1 MRTGIW
7 GLDRAYGFVLARS
20 HYGCASARAAGLVH
34 LLLAGLLTAP
44 PATANGDRLYLECP
58 CEIEGDGTMLSI
70 TAGVRSFRS
79 SDSGVLSLRAEI
91 RGRRGTSGHL
101 AEASVT
107 DVLASGTQLESVTR
121 DVELANQ
128 VSGTNPVELDLV
140 LFEQVDGEQV
150 ARDAVYM
157 ESPVYLSGVFKVA
170 DLDYLK
176 DADADGVGD
185 VNERLEGTD
194 PLDPGST
201 PGPSTID
208 VLAYYIDAYSRL
220 FDGDPSTRIQHVV
233 VLANEMYRNSGAQI
247 QLRIVGALDRTS
259 TPLLGIEK
267 AQSDADRHGADV
279 VVSFFGS
286 ATNSICGLARLGGI
300 DRRGLGT
307 RGHFDFEQ
315 QGHGRATVYGGCSAS
330 TLIHELGHLMG
341 LGHSFW
347 QDDVGTWR
355 WSRGHAVDHDFGTVM
370 TYGPQYGRDVRLDMF
385 SDPSSLFVGPQ
396 QVERPGGVDGAE
408 VNGAN
413 AATSLNA
420 VRFQVARFRQA
431 LPDADED
438 GFVDPVDL
446 FPGDAGDW
454 WDADRDGVGDNADS
468 DDDNDGVLDGHD
480 AFPFD
485 ASESADSDGDGLGDN
500 ADAFPLD
507 PAERLDTDGDGI
519 GDNSD
524 VFPRD
529 PLEWID
535 TDGDGVGDNGDLW
548 PENPDEHTDTD
559 GDGIGDHADPDA
571 DNDGVADEL
580 DPHPADADKTDLG
593 SYLFTGESP
602 GDQAGEILSR
612 AGDGDAPSFLIG
624 VPLHDGGGR
633 DNAGAVYLVSA
644 SDLVALDA
652 ADGRLDR
659 VIGLGHVASG
669 TDSWK
674 FIGEDAGDQAGR
686 SLASSGDMD
695 GDGRADLLI
704 GAPYHGNQTG
714 AAYYISGAD
723 FAAADAADGIADG
736 TIYLGQAAS
745 QAGSWKFVGENE
757 RDEAGIGVASVPD
770 TDGDGKAELMI
781 GAWGHDPGE
790 RRRAGATYIVAS
802 GDVSSADSADGASDG
817 VIGLGHAAGQ
827 SSSWKLIGESSGN
840 RTGWPVAAPGDVD
853 GDGNVEI
860 AIHSQQLWPPQSA
873 RAGAVYLI
881 SMPGLASADA
891 ADGHTDRVVD
901 LSHMAAQPNSWKL
914 RNGFDW
920 DWARRPLSITHDG
933 VGTTVWLTLANNILS
948 GADLAPTDAAD
959 GAEDGVVDLKRLP
972 GPPNSSRFTTD
983 PIAPVG
989 DTDGDGGED
998 FLATANAGQGIW
1010 LAYLFS
1016 RSHAADVIAD
1026 ARGEPGVD
1034 GYDLKYMTGVQR
1046 IYSAWPF
1053 AQIQATTAGDTDGDG
1068 LSDILLGD
1076 PGKAED
1082 NRPGTVYLLP
1092 GADLPALDRVDRVVD
1107 DRLLLGNV
1115 AGDTDGDGILNS
1127 LDRDDDGDGI
1137 PDGADAFPLDPDEW
1151 ADTDGD
1157 RLGDNADV
1165 FPEDYGEGF
1174 DTDGDGLGDRFAD
1187 DDDDGDGIVDD
1198 EDVYPLDTDN
1208 DGVDNRHDDDDD
1220 GDGVP
1225 DIEDARPIDPAES
1238 RDTDGDGLGNN
1249 ADTDDDNDGVA
1260 DDEDAF
1266 PLDPQETLDSD
1277 GDGVGDN
1284 RDAFPSDPNETH
1296 DADGDGIGDRADTD
1310 DDNDGIPDVRD
1321 SYPRDPGASAD
1332 TDGDGVA
1339 DSRDAFAGDAGEWDD
1354 TDGDGIGDNAD
1365 SDDDNDGVG
1374 DLSDLFPLD
1383 ASRSDL
1389 TSFRLGL
1396 GVPAHV
1402 VLRLDVAG
1410 AGDLDGDGTPA
1421 VLIAAP
1427 SAEADK
1433 VVYVVDP
1440 LDLADADG
1448 ADGVRD
1454 GSAQMRHVLAELN
1467 SWKLLGEDD
1476 YITGTLLS
1484 PYGDLNDDGL
1494 GEFYVGAGSRYSAG
1508 YVISGA
1514 DLLASDATDTVADGV
1529 IDLRHVANQ
1538 PGSWK
1543 LQGYRWGENV
1553 LASVP
1558 TALGGVGSLAFA
1570 VGQPGTRG
1578 HDSPGTVQVIYA
1590 HALPSIDALDGE
1602 VDGVVAL
1609 AQAEGQELWRF
1620 VGEGPGDAAGGSL
1633 FVTDFNSDGRPDFL
1647 VGAPRN
1653 DAMHL
1658 NQGAIYLIDST
1669 DLASADLSDGAQDR
1683 RIELAH
1689 VPDKP
1694 ASWKLMVDVREG
1706 RLGADIA
1713 TGDLDADGRSDLILT
1728 SRGTRDPPLYTA
1740 PPLFTVLSGLRDNL
1754 LAMDQA
1760 DGDADGVIN
1769 LTGNP
1774 SADWFRASVPV
1785 TQSSSV
1791 FDLTDFDGDGRD
1803 DFLIAL
1809 ESSKAAPVGY
1819 LIASSALIGDNGLGT
1834 GRALNLDDAFA
1845 RGGSYRIYAPE
1856 GDSRSVRTA
1865 IAAAGDVDS
1874 DGLGDILLAVLQIGK
1889 SWLTV
1894 TGGAAYLVTAADLPV
1909 LDAADGRT
1917 DGRIFLSNVVRMRY

>member
-1 MRTGIW
+1 MHTGVR
-7 GLDRAYGFVLARS
+7 LRARALGFVPARAP
-20 HYGCASARAAGLVH
+20 YGRASARAAGLAH
-34 LLLAGLLTAP
+34 LLFAGLLAAP

-70 TAGVRSFRS
+70 TAGVHSFRS
-79 SDSGVLSLRAEI
+79 SDSNVLSLRAEV
-91 RGRRGTSGHL
+91 RGRRGSSGHL

-107 DVLASGTQLESVTR
+107 DVLPSGTQLESVTR

-128 VSGTNPVELDLV
+128 VFGTNPVELDLV
-140 LFEQVDGEQV
+140 LYEQTGVGQV
-150 ARDAVYM
+150 AIDVVRM
-157 ESPVYLSGVFKVA
+157 ESPVDLSGDFKVA

-176 DADADGVGD
+176 DADGDGVGD
-185 VNERLEGTD
+185 VNERIEGTD

-208 VLAYYIDAYSRL
+208 VMAYYDDAYSQL
-220 FDGDPSTRIQHVV
+220 FDHDPSTRIQHVV
-233 VLANEMYRNSGAQI
+233 VLANDMYRNSGAQM

-267 AQSDADRHGADV
+267 SQSDADRHGADV
-279 VVSFFGS
+279 LVSFLS
-286 ATNSICGLARLGGI
+286 SRAARICGRANLGGM
-300 DRRGLGT
+300 DGRGLGT

-315 QGHGRATVYGGCSAS
+315 QRYGGATVYGGCAAR
-330 TLIHELGHLMG
+330 TLTHELGHVMG
-341 LGHSFW
+341 LNHSFW
-347 QDDVGTWR
+347 QDSVGTWR

-370 TYGPQYGRDVRLDMF
+370 TYGPQHGRDVRLDVF
-385 SDPSSLFVGPQ
+385 SDPSALCVGPQ
-396 QVERPGGVDGAE
+396 EVERPGGVHGAE

-446 FPGDAGDW
+446 FPDDAGDW

-519 GDNSD
+519 GDYSD
-524 VFPRD
+524 HFPRD
-529 PLEWID
+529 PLEWLD

-571 DNDGVADEL
+571 DDDGVADEL
-580 DPHPADADKTDLG
+580 DPHPADAAKTDLG

-602 GDQAGEILSR
+602 GDQAGEVLSR
-612 AGDGDAPSFLIG
+612 AGVGDSPSFLIG
-624 VPLHDGGGR
+624 VPLHDGGGQE
-633 DNAGAVYLVSA
+633 NAGAVYLVSA

-659 VIGLGHVASG
+659 VIGLGRVASG
-669 TDSWK
+669 ADSWK
-674 FIGEDAGDQAGR
+674 FIGEDARDQAGR

-704 GAPYHGNQTG
+704 GAPYHGNESG
-714 AAYYISGAD
+714 AVYYVSGAD
-723 FAAADAADGIADG
+723 FAAADAADGMADG
-736 TIYLGQAAS
+736 TIHLGHAAS
-745 QAGSWKFVGENE
+745 QSGSWKFVGENE

-817 VIGLGHAAGQ
+817 VIGLGHAGRQ
-827 SSSWKLIGESSGN
+827 SSSWKLIGESWAN

-891 ADGHTDRVVD
+891 ADGRTDRVVD
-901 LSHMAAQPNSWKL
+901 MGHIAAQPNSWKL

-920 DWARRPLSITHDG
+920 DWARRPLVIAYDG
-933 VGTTVWLTLANNILS
+933 VHSTAWLTLANNILS

-972 GPPNSSRFTTD
+972 GPPDSSRFSTD

-998 FLATANAGQGIW
+998 FLATASAGERIRI
-1010 LAYLFS
+1010 AYLFS

-1026 ARGEPGVD
+1026 AGGEPGVD
-1034 GYDLKYMTGVQR
+1034 GHDLTDMTGVQR
-1046 IYSAWPF
+1046 MYSAWPF

-1127 LDRDDDGDGI
+1127 LDRDDDGDGF

-1238 RDTDGDGLGNN
+1238 RDTDGDGVGNN

-1277 GDGVGDN
+1277 GDGVGDD
-1284 RDAFPSDPNETH
+1284 RDAFPSDPSETH
-1296 DADGDGIGDRADTD
+1296 DADRDGIGDRADTD

-1339 DSRDAFAGDAGEWDD
+1339 DSRDAFAGDATEWDD
-1354 TDGDGIGDNAD
+1354 TDGDGIGDNTD

-1374 DLSDLFPLD
+1374 DVSDLFPLD

-1389 TSFRLGL
+1389 TSFRLDL

-1402 VLRLDVAG
+1402 FLRVDVAG
-1410 AGDLDGDGTPA
+1410 AGDLDGDGIPA

-1454 GSAQMRHVLAELN
+1454 GSAYMRHVVGGLN
-1467 SWKLLGEDD
+1467 SRKLLGGEEHV
-1476 YITGTLLS
+1476 TGTLLS
-1484 PYGDLNDDGL
+1484 PFGDLNDDGL
-1494 GEFYVGAGSRYSAG
+1494 GELYVGAGELFSAG

-1514 DLLASDATDTVADGV
+1514 DLLAADAADTVADGV
-1529 IDLRHVANQ
+1529 IDLRHVASQ

-1543 LQGYRWGENV
+1543 LQGHHGAGNV
-1553 LASVP
+1553 RASVP
-1558 TALGGVGSLAFA
+1558 TALGGVGSLALA
-1570 VGQPGTRG
+1570 VGQPATFDGNL
-1578 HDSPGTVQVIYA
+1578 PGTVQVISA
-1590 HALPSIDALDGE
+1590 NTLSMIDADDGD
-1602 VDGVVAL
+1602 VDGVVKL
-1609 AQAEGQELWRF
+1609 ARSEEYERWRF
-1620 VGEGPGDAAGGSL
+1620 FGEAPGDEAGASVL
-1633 FVTDFNSDGRPDFL
+1633 INDFNGDGRPDFV
-1647 VGAPRN
+1647 VGAPQM
-1653 DAMHL
+1653 DARHL
-1658 NQGAIYLIDST
+1658 NQGAVYLIDST
-1669 DLASADLSDGAQDR
+1669 DLASADLADGSADR
-1683 RIELAH
+1683 RIGLSH
-1689 VPDKP
+1689 VAAKP
-1694 ASWKLMVDVREG
+1694 GSWKLMVDARMAWLG
-1706 RLGADIA
+1706 RAIA
-1713 TGDLDADGRSDLILT
+1713 TGDLDADGWSDLILT
-1728 SRGTRDPPLYTA
+1728 SRGTRDPPL
-1740 PPLFTVLSGLRDNL
+1740 FTVFSALRDNL

-1774 SADWFRASVPV
+1774 SADWFRPSVPV

-1809 ESSKAAPVGY
+1809 ESFKSAPVAY
-1819 LIASSALIGDNGLGT
+1819 LIASSALIGDNRLGT

-1856 GDSRSVRTA
+1856 GDSRSARTA

-1874 DGLGDILLAVLQIGK
+1874 DGLGDILIAVLQIGDG
-1889 SWLTV
+1889 WLTLA
-1894 TGGAAYLVTAADLPV
+1894 GGAAYLVTAADLPV